1 MKTIKILK
9 LTGVV
14 LLGLV
19 LTSQVEVV
27 GRTAAIKEKKTIV
40 LPIEKPINE
49 LMAKIS
55 ARFDSEDFSALDRN
69 IEAWM
74 FDAGYLNPAIETGS
88 EVPVPWLNN
97 IHFDNTAA
105 NGVGDDAEMEAV
117 AESGMEV
124 SVPWMENIHFS
135 TVKEEVTEDVTE
147 VPVPWMDN
155 LHFD

>member
-1 MKTIKILK
+1 MKTLKILK
-9 LTGVV
+9 LTSVI

-19 LTSQVEVV
+19 LTSQVDVV

-40 LPIEKPINE
+40 LSIDKPINE
-49 LMAKIS
+49 LMAKIN
-55 ARFDSEDFSALDRN
+55 ARFDSEDFFALDRN

-74 FDAGYLNPAIETGS
+74 FDAGYLNPAVETTS
-88 EVPVPWLNN
+88 EVPVPWMSN
-97 IHFDNTAA
+97 IHFDNSSA

-117 AESGMEV
+117 AEAGLEV
-124 SVPWMENIHFS
+124 SVPWMENIHFH
-135 TVKEEVTEDVTE
+135 TVAEDVTD